1 MVSSQFDVAMECQRL
16 SQAADRWKSIAP
28 VDRAEL
34 AKKTAQSVG
43 EEAEAWI
50 RAAVVMKSVNPDGEV
65 VCSNELRTIL
75 RAEECATGPIATLRL
90 LILTEQ
96 ALRSIGQ
103 LGVTNVSV
111 KPRVTHVQEQNSEAS
126 YSTSS
131 SLLSVDVLPVRSLY
145 DPTIFR
151 GHQATVRCTN
161 SGSVETFMKL
171 WKEECQRRPHS
182 SGVAV
187 VLGAGNVTGLAAADA
202 VSQIFEYGRAVL
214 LKIHPVQSSLALSLI
229 HI

>member
-1 MVSSQFDVAMECQRL
+1 MVSSQFDVAIECLRL

-50 RAAVVMKSVNPDGEV
+50 RAAVVMKSVNPDGQV
-65 VCSNELRTIL
+65 VCSNELRTML

-103 LGVTNVSV
+103 LG
-111 KPRVTHVQEQNSEAS
+111 
-126 YSTSS
+126 
-131 SLLSVDVLPVRSLY
+131 
-145 DPTIFR
+145 
-151 GHQATVRCTN
+151 
-161 SGSVETFMKL
+161 
-171 WKEECQRRPHS
+171 
-182 SGVAV
+182 
-187 VLGAGNVTGLAAADA
+187 
-202 VSQIFEYGRAVL
+202 
-214 LKIHPVQSSLALSLI
+214 
-229 HI
+229 